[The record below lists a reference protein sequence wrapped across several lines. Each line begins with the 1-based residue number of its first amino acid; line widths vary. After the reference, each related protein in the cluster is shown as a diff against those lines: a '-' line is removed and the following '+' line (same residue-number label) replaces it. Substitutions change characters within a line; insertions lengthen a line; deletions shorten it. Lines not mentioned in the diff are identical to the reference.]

1 MSRGSGA
8 AIGFGKEK
16 SFMLNLNSRAI
27 NTSSKVKFCVKCGE
41 ANYENLGQCVSCGRN
56 KFISE
61 SEFERE
67 QKTGFQEMI
76 VGASVFFV
84 SLGLVILR
92 LNVSVNNSVPRLI
105 MLPFVF
111 LGLFIAVDGA
121 FKYQKG
127 RRSIVL
133 NIILTACVLVMLGVG
148 VYYDL
153 L

>member
-1 MSRGSGA
+1 
-8 AIGFGKEK
+8 
-16 SFMLNLNSRAI
+16 MLNLNSRVS
-27 NTSSKVKFCVKCGE
+27 NTSSEVKFCVKCGE
-41 ANYENLGQCVSCGRN
+41 ANYENFGRCVSCGRK

-61 SEFERE
+61 AEFERE
-67 QKTGFQEMI
+67 QKAGFQEMI
-76 VGASVFFV
+76 VGGSVFFL

-92 LNVSVNNSVPRLI
+92 LNVEVNNSVPKLV

-133 NIILTACVLVMLGVG
+133 NIILSACVLVILAVG
-148 VYYDL
+148 IFYDL

>member
-1 MSRGSGA
+1 
-8 AIGFGKEK
+8 
-16 SFMLNLNSRAI
+16 
-27 NTSSKVKFCVKCGE
+27 
-41 ANYENLGQCVSCGRN
+41 
-56 KFISE
+56 
-61 SEFERE
+61 
-67 QKTGFQEMI
+67 MI

>member
-1 MSRGSGA
+1 
-8 AIGFGKEK
+8 
-16 SFMLNLNSRAI
+16 MLNLNSRAS
-27 NTSSKVKFCVKCGE
+27 NTSTEVKFCVKCGE
-41 ANYENLGQCVSCGRN
+41 ANYENLGQCVSCGRK

-61 SEFERE
+61 SEFEKE
-67 QKTGFQEMI
+67 QKVGFQEMI
-76 VGASVFFV
+76 VGALVFFI
-84 SLGLVILR
+84 SLGLVFLR
-92 LNVSVNNSVPRLI
+92 LNVPVNNSIPKLV

-133 NIILTACVLVMLGVG
+133 NVILSACALAVLGVG
-148 VYYDL
+148 IYYDL